1 MEDKNTPKAKGI
13 RTAYQTI
20 AGTVVA
26 YFTGLLA
33 LPAVREYTSEFLRT
47 EGILA
52 LGLVLAAF
60 GVGAGVIAF
69 IQNKLG
75 K

>member
-1 MEDKNTPKAKGI
+1 MNKNTPQAKGI

-26 YFTGLLA
+26 YVVGLWTLDG
-33 LPAVREYTSEFLRT
+33 VQEYTTQFIRT
-47 EGILA
+47 EGVAA
-52 LGLVLAAF
+52 LLIVLGAF
-60 GVGAGVIAF
+60 GVGAGLLSF
-69 IQNKLG
+69 IQNKLE